1 MRETTTTTIGGFTI
15 EHKTYL
21 TAREGFD
28 LRKADKKDEM
38 EQTQMI
44 VEMLVTS
51 VNGSTEKIFDTI
63 LDGLTL
69 KQFTDLQ
76 EVLVSIIN
84 PSGKSDSPSSTT
96 ATNE

>member
-63 LDGLTL
+63 LDGLTI

>member
-1 MRETTTTTIGGFTI
+1 MRETTTTTIGGYTI

-28 LRKADKKDEM
+28 LRKSDKKDEM

-63 LDGLTL
+63 LDGM
-69 KQFTDLQ
+69 KIQEFAELQ